1 MDIGKSK
8 GVEIKG
14 TVFAH
19 KNTETGWLA
28 SVEISFQ
35 SKSLRLFTLETELPV
50 SEF

>member
-1 MDIGKSK
+1 
-8 GVEIKG
+8 
-14 TVFAH
+14 
-19 KNTETGWLA
+19 LA